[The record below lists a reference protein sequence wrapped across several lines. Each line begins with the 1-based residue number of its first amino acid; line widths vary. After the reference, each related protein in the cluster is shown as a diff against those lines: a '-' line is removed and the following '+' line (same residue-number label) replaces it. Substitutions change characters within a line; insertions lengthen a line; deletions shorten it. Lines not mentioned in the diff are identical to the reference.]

1 MKSHGQQVHVEGE
14 WHPCDPSTT
23 QSHDTERDSQSTWPT
38 SFTLNTHISSPRE
51 GINLTHVW
59 AGVAEV
65 ILCVSQL
72 LPYHL
77 HCLPY
82 GYKHVTKTK
91 YLR

>member
-1 MKSHGQQVHVEGE
+1 MKSHGQPVHVEGE

-23 QSHDTERDSQSTWPT
+23 QSHNPERDSQSTWPT
-38 SFTLNTHISSPRE
+38 SFTLNMHISSPRE
-51 GINLTHVW
+51 GINPHPCV
-59 AGVAEV
+59 GRGCRSH
-65 ILCVSQL
+65 LCVSQL

-91 YLR
+91 YSR